1 MVLKFRDEKEVT
13 VVGGGVAGVAA
24 AVSAARC
31 GAETLLIERYGFL
44 GGTATTSSVR
54 VFMNFYLKNK
64 PLVGGIMLEVLKRL
78 KKLGGYDEKSRVFDP
93 ESMKVVLED
102 MVLESGVKLLYYTE
116 FIDVVMRGNVVKGVV
131 IYNKAGVQLVMSKIV
146 VDATGDGDVA
156 VAAGCLYEKGRHVDG
171 LTQPMTLIFELANVK
186 EEFMPS
192 NEVLNAKF
200 DEAKKLGEL
209 NIPRENVLWFRT
221 PYKGLIFFN
230 TTRVIRVDGTNPDDL
245 TRAEIE
251 GRRQMLKFV
260 SWLKKTFP
268 KAFGDSYIAKSGPQ
282 IGIRE
287 TRRIIGEYVLTE
299 EDILLAKKFPDAIC
313 RANYPIDI
321 HNPLGEGTIIK
332 YPPSDDYYE
341 IPYRCLVP
349 KFVENLLV
357 TGRCIS
363 ATHEALAAIRIM
375 PTCIGLGQAAGVASA
390 LSVKLGIRPRDLNVE
405 LLRKTLKEQG
415 AVL

>member
-1 MVLKFRDEKEVT
+1 MVLKFYNEKEVV

-31 GAETLLIERYGFL
+31 GVETLLIERYGFL
-44 GGTATTSSVR
+44 GGTATASSVR
-54 VFMNFYLKNK
+54 VFMNFYLKSK
-64 PLVGGIMLEVLKRL
+64 PLVGGIMLEVIERL
-78 KKLGGYDEKSRVFDP
+78 EGLGGYDRRSKVFDP
-93 ESMKVVLED
+93 ELMKVVLED
-102 MVLESGVKLLYYTE
+102 MALESGVKLLYHTE
-116 FIDVVMRGNVVKGVV
+116 FIDVVMQGNVLRGVV
-131 IYNKAGVQLVMSKIV
+131 IHNKAGTQLVMSKVV

-156 VAAGCLYEKGRHVDG
+156 VAAGCPYKMGRDVDG

-192 NEVLNAKF
+192 NDVLNSEFERVKRSG
-200 DEAKKLGEL
+200 KLD
-209 NIPRENVLWFRT
+209 IPRENVLWFKT

-230 TTRVIRVDGTNPDDL
+230 TTRIVRVNGTDPDDL
-245 TRAEIE
+245 TKAEIE
-251 GRRQMLKFV
+251 GRRQMLSFV

-282 IGIRE
+282 IGVRE
-287 TRRIIGEYVLTE
+287 TRRIVGEYVLTE
-299 EDILLAKKFPDAIC
+299 DDVLSAKKFPDTVC

-321 HNPLGEGTIIK
+321 HNPLGEGTVIK
-332 YPPSDDYYE
+332 HPPRGDYYE

-349 KFVENLLV
+349 KSVENLLV

-375 PTCIGLGQAAGVASA
+375 PTCIGLGQAAGVAAA
-390 LSVKLGIRPRDLNVE
+390 LSVKLGVRPRYLSVE
-405 LLRKTLKEQG
+405 LLRETLKEQG
-415 AVL
+415 AIL